1 MIGRKG
7 IDVESEEKMKEDFLI
22 CLLVDVLE
30 PLDQGFN
37 IVKANVKW
45 ELKKKNNFFQSK
57 EGANV
62 RTESSGV
69 VKVYRYDE
77 KSNGE
82 PRKKIHSFE
91 LDG

>member
-1 MIGRKG
+1 
-7 IDVESEEKMKEDFLI
+7 MKEDFLI

-45 ELKKKNNFFQSK
+45 ELKKRMIFFQSK
-57 EGANV
+57 EGTNV
-62 RTESSGV
+62 RSKSSGV
-69 VKVYRYDE
+69 VKVHRHDE
-77 KSNGE
+77 ESNGK
-82 PRKKIHSFE
+82 PRKKIHSFK

>member
-1 MIGRKG
+1 
-7 IDVESEEKMKEDFLI
+7 MKEDFLI

-30 PLDQGFN
+30 ALDQGFN

-45 ELKKKNNFFQSK
+45 ELKKRMIFFQSK
-57 EGANV
+57 EGTNV
-62 RTESSGV
+62 RTKSNGV
-69 VKVYRYDE
+69 VKVHRHDE

-82 PRKKIHSFE
+82 LGKKIHSFE

>member
-1 MIGRKG
+1 
-7 IDVESEEKMKEDFLI
+7 MKEDFLI

-30 PLDQGFN
+30 ALDQGFN

-45 ELKKKNNFFQSK
+45 ELKKMKFFESK

-62 RTESSGV
+62 RTKSSGV
-69 VKVYRYDE
+69 VKVHGHDE

-82 PRKKIHSFE
+82 LRKKIHSFE